1 MAQSSVIIA
10 QESMSN
16 ENSISTKE
24 FLNFE
29 KTCEAY
35 KDSDDEI
42 KMIFNEITKLSAANN
57 KDNIISEDIEDVEL
71 ILRKAEDLAQETE
84 LLLKSSPVAAKTERT
99 LPNGVDCG
107 TIPVIKVTK
116 PVESNEE
123 KPIAVAKVSLN
134 ECG

>member
-1 MAQSSVIIA
+1 MAQNSVIIA
-10 QESMSN
+10 QDSMSN

-84 LLLKSSPVAAKTERT
+84 LLLKSSPVAAKIERT
-99 LPNGVDCG
+99 LPNGVDSG
-107 TIPVIKVTK
+107 AIPLIKVTK
-116 PVESNEE
+116 PVENNEE

-134 ECG
+134 